1 MYTKKYTVCIN
12 IWFMF
17 MYKLSLFLWSH
28 TTCFTSRSSTTS
40 FVFPALPVPLQHLWV
55 IRSFYS
61 IADVARYNSRQRLSL
76 HIATAA
82 QHPFTSSLSDI
93 SSQATLQSP
102 GFENENLDRPKPGML
117 IANML
122 CTFVQIPHHNLVPF
136 FQHSKSMTFFLW
148 SIGINLYHNKAHISK
163 LSRF

>member
-1 MYTKKYTVCIN
+1 MITYNLFYFSIIHHLLCLSCLARPATTFVAHSCKKLICG
-12 IWFMF
+12 
-17 MYKLSLFLWSH
+17 
-28 TTCFTSRSSTTS
+28 
-40 FVFPALPVPLQHLWV
+40 V

-122 CTFVQIPHHNLVPF
+122 GTFVQIPHHNLVPF

>member
-1 MYTKKYTVCIN
+1 MFLVVNCGYILLLYIYINQTTVICIYIYN
-12 IWFMF
+12 
-17 MYKLSLFLWSH
+17 
-28 TTCFTSRSSTTS
+28 CG
-40 FVFPALPVPLQHLWV
+40 V

-61 IADVARYNSRQRLSL
+61 IADVAGYNSRRRLSL

-148 SIGINLYHNKAHISK
+148 YIEINLYHDKAHISK

>member
-1 MYTKKYTVCIN
+1 M
-12 IWFMF
+12 
-17 MYKLSLFLWSH
+17 H
-28 TTCFTSRSSTTS
+28 
-40 FVFPALPVPLQHLWV
+40 PLQLLNVHVLGGQLRVYIIIIYIYKPDNCNMYIYIYNCGV

-61 IADVARYNSRQRLSL
+61 IADVAGYNSRRRLSL

>member
-1 MYTKKYTVCIN
+1 MITYNLFYFSIIHHLLCLSCLARPATTFVAHSCKKLICG
-12 IWFMF
+12 
-17 MYKLSLFLWSH
+17 
-28 TTCFTSRSSTTS
+28 
-40 FVFPALPVPLQHLWV
+40 V